1 MIERFLLKALSI
13 QIDSSV
19 GIHYLPV
26 MKFKFLLLI
35 AFAAIAISG
44 CNDSS
49 KEGEVEVVGRIGMT
63 CMDLTNPFF
72 KLIANVMA
80 EEAAKQGYELTA
92 LSGELDPAKQNSQMT
107 DFIAQGYD
115 AIFLNPVDS
124 KSAGQGVKAAHEAG
138 IPVFTFDVQ
147 VSDAGAADLVASH
160 IGSDNFQGGILAGKS
175 MIEAMGNRGK
185 VAVISL
191 PEVTSCILRVD
202 GFKKALEDAGSP
214 IEIVTELSG
223 KGSRDGGYAVATD
236 ILQAHPDIT
245 GIFAINDPSA
255 LGAHAAV
262 VKADKQESITMVAFD
277 ASPAGKQ
284 AVFEKKLYDTPQQFP
299 RKMARGTVE
308 AFVRYLAGEEVKSKI
323 LIPCEHYLHADSVDD
338 ESRIAD
344 QW

>member
-1 MIERFLLKALSI
+1 MQRLS
-13 QIDSSV
+13 
-19 GIHYLPV
+19 
-26 MKFKFLLLI
+26 LLLLLSFVFL
-35 AFAAIAISG
+35 FAG
-44 CNDSS
+44 CGGAPDEASS
-49 KEGEVEVVGRIGMT
+49 PVKGRIGMT

-80 EEAAKQGYELTA
+80 EEAAKHGYEVTA

-124 KSAGQGVKAAHEAG
+124 RSAGQGVKAAAEAG

-147 VSDAGAADLVASH
+147 VSDAEASTLVTSH
-160 IGSDNFQGGILAGKS
+160 IGSDNFQGGELAGIS
-175 MIEAMGNRGK
+175 MMKALGNKGK
-185 VAVISL
+185 VAVVSL
-191 PEVTSCILRVD
+191 PEVSSCILRVD
-202 GFKKALEDAGSP
+202 GFKKALADAGSP

-223 KGSRDGGYAVATD
+223 KGSRDGGYTVATD
-236 ILQAHPDIT
+236 LLQAHPDIS

-262 VKADKQESITMVAFD
+262 VKAAKDKEITIVAFD

-299 RKMARGTVE
+299 RKMAKGTVD
-308 AFVRYLAGEEVKSKI
+308 AFVAYLAGEEI
-323 LIPCEHYLHADSVDD
+323 EPRTLIPCAHYLYENSVEDP
-338 ESRIAD
+338 SRIEAE
-344 QW
+344 W